1 MSHDRVGGCRV
12 AGGRVAGGRGR
23 DEHGMVTAET
33 AVALPVLVAVT
44 LAMVWL
50 LTLGVAQMK
59 VTDAAREA
67 ARALARGESAE
78 RAVEL
83 AEQAAPGASVTVEAE
98 EGTVVVTVRQDLSP
112 PGGVL
117 SGAFGAA
124 EVRSSATA
132 LDEVP

>member
-1 MSHDRVGGCRV
+1 MSGPVIVDKRSV
-12 AGGRVAGGRGR
+12 R
-23 DEHGMVTAET
+23 DERGMVTAET

-67 ARALARGESAE
+67 ARALARGETAV

-83 AEQAAPGASVTVEAE
+83 AERVAPGATVTIDDAE
-98 EGTVVVTVRQDLSP
+98 GMVVVTVRQDVSP
-112 PGGVL
+112 PGGAL
-117 SGAFGAA
+117 SGAIGGA
-124 EVRSSATA
+124 EVRSTATA
-132 LDEVP
+132 LDEGS

>member
-1 MSHDRVGGCRV
+1 MSRDDR
-12 AGGRVAGGRGR
+12 
-23 DEHGMVTAET
+23 GMVTAET
-33 AVALPVLVAVT
+33 AVVLPVLVAVT

-67 ARALARGESAE
+67 ARALARGEPAD

-83 AEQAAPGASVTVEAE
+83 AERAAPGASVTIEDDD
-98 EGTVVVTVRQDLSP
+98 GMVVVTVRQDVSP

-117 SGAFGAA
+117 DGAFGMG
-124 EVRSSATA
+124 EVSSVATA
-132 LDEVP
+132 LDEGP

>member
-1 MSHDRVGGCRV
+1 MSSPVLIRVPSFHDPAR
-12 AGGRVAGGRGR
+12 R
-23 DEHGMVTAET
+23 DERGMVTAET

-67 ARALARGESAE
+67 ARALARGEPAE
-78 RAVEL
+78 RAVAL
-83 AEQAAPGASVTVEAE
+83 AERAAPGAQVTIEDD
-98 EGTVVVTVRQDLSP
+98 EGMVVVTVRQGVSS

-117 SGAFGAA
+117 TGALGAT

>member
-1 MSHDRVGGCRV
+1 MTRDDR
-12 AGGRVAGGRGR
+12 
-23 DEHGMVTAET
+23 GMVTAET
-33 AVALPVLVAVT
+33 AVVLPVLVAVT

-67 ARALARGESAE
+67 ARALARGEPAD

-83 AEQAAPGASVTVEAE
+83 AERAAPGASVTIQHD
-98 EGTVVVTVRQDLSP
+98 EGMVVVTVRQAVSP

-117 SGAFGAA
+117 DGAFGMG
-124 EVRSSATA
+124 EVSSVATA
-132 LDEVP
+132 LDEDPSSAEDR

>member
-1 MSHDRVGGCRV
+1 MTGEQQARNED
-12 AGGRVAGGRGR
+12 
-23 DEHGMVTAET
+23 GMVTAET

-67 ARALARGESAE
+67 ARALARGETVE
-78 RAVEL
+78 RAVQL
-83 AEQAAPGASVTVEAE
+83 AEQAAPGSAVTVENAD
-98 EGTVVVTVRQDLSP
+98 GMVVVTVRQDVAP

-117 SGAFGAA
+117 SGAFGNA
-124 EVRSSATA
+124 EVSSVATA
-132 LDEVP
+132 ADEGP

>member
-1 MSHDRVGGCRV
+1 MSRDDR
-12 AGGRVAGGRGR
+12 
-23 DEHGMVTAET
+23 GMVTAET
-33 AVALPVLVAVT
+33 AVVLPVLVAVT

-67 ARALARGESAE
+67 ARALARGEPAD

-83 AEQAAPGASVTVEAE
+83 AERAAPGASVTIEDDD
-98 EGTVVVTVRQDLSP
+98 GLVVVTVRQDVSP

-117 SGAFGAA
+117 DGALGMG
-124 EVRSSATA
+124 EVSSVATA
-132 LDEVP
+132 LDEGPSSAEDP